1 MAEPLP
7 RLAAGTNPR
16 LASPHSTDVRD
27 GECIIFSLQPTFT
40 QGLILG
46 QFSILF
52 LLILVL
58 KYLFFDT
65 VADRSYQASS
75 YQPKLERDEDEGVAF
90 LAERLASGLDK
101 SGKTEA
107 GGLESADWLNGVLRQ
122 VVESYRVKLRDGLSG
137 AAGDEV
143 ARKRVEEFAN
153 RIRPPGFLD
162 PIKIHAVDLGISAP
176 RLSRARQK
184 PSVSKNADP
193 AIEFDMDYV
202 DTISISLST
211 SVLFNYPFTSFA
223 RLPVSL
229 TISLS
234 LLSATIL
241 LTPPQPHSLHP
252 TLAIALPCPETDFT
266 LNLQTKSL
274 MGSRAKLADVP
285 KLHEL
290 ITNQIRRVI
299 VDRGAFKIVLPGLA
313 SVAEVKEDIQKAREA
328 NGLPVN

>member
-1 MAEPLP
+1 MGNAY
-7 RLAAGTNPR
+7 
-16 LASPHSTDVRD
+16 
-27 GECIIFSLQPTFT
+27 IFSLQPTFT

-52 LLILVL
+52 LLILIL

-65 VADRSYQASS
+65 VADRSYRASS
-75 YQPKLERDEDEGVAF
+75 YQPKLERDEDEDIAL

-107 GGLESADWLNGVLRQ
+107 GRSESADWLNGVLRQ
-122 VVESYRVKLRDGLSG
+122 VVDSYRVKLRDGLSG
-137 AAGDEV
+137 VAGDEV

-153 RIRPPGFLD
+153 RARPPGFLD
-162 PIKIHAVDLGISAP
+162 PIRVHSVDLGISAP

-184 PSVSKNADP
+184 PSISQTADP
-193 AIEFDMDYV
+193 AIELDMDYV

-234 LLSATIL
+234 IFSATIC
-241 LTPPQPHSLHP
+241 LTPPQPLSPHP
-252 TLAIALPCPETDFT
+252 TLTIALPSPETDFT

-290 ITNQIRRVI
+290 ITNQIRRAL
-299 VDRGAFKIVLPGLA
+299 VDKGTFKIVLPGLA
-313 SVAEVKEDIQKAREA
+313 SVDEVKEDIKKEREL